1 MKQQTQAVIQW
12 AKSHPVATAVLV
24 ALFAPGFVFGF
35 VWNVLG
41 LIGFGRIFLALLVL
55 GGWAA
60 YRFIRSQVEGYKE
73 TADEAISFARDLK
86 KDLYPKNDFYV

>member
-12 AKSHPVATAVLV
+12 AKSHTVATAVLV

-60 YRFIRSQVEGYKE
+60 YKFVRSQVDGYKE
-73 TADEAISFARDLK
+73 TVDSAVSLARDIRSDYL
-86 KDLYPKNDFYV
+86 